1 MTERELLTK
10 NYNLAKEL
18 KRQGK
23 SNAEIKQ
30 AVMAEGLDEEKANGL
45 LKTLSNISANSLSKN
60 PEDRIIEDDG
70 SSSDSG
76 SSSWIFYILGLL
88 AVNLLS
94 WLFDWPFWIY

>member
-60 PEDRIIEDDG
+60 PEDRIIEDDDI
-70 SSSDSG
+70 SSDSG

-88 AVNLLS
+88 AVNFLS